1 MFECGLTVFFTREL
15 IVSTVA
21 ALLVSAAIEYPFLS
35 AKIIYG
41 NIARAPENY

>member
-1 MFECGLTVFFTREL
+1 MTVFFTRKQ

-21 ALLVSAAIEYPFLS
+21 ALPVPAAMAYPFLS

-41 NIARAPENY
+41 NIAHTPENY